1 MEDTQEIEIGI
12 QNNPNELG
20 VMNDSNSNVTA
31 ITSEISTDKSIS
43 ESAVLQIEDLKK
55 KLKAANE
62 KLQIANVVIHKVE
75 KTKKNLLQQVRK
87 LKSQRRL
94 RIEKNL
100 VKSSEIL
107 HKVFN
112 HDQIEWLQKDSST
125 RKVYKWS
132 EDTIKKA
139 LRLKFSCTNNGY
151 KELIKQNIP
160 LPSTRTLRR
169 SIETLNFQPGIFDDI
184 FVALKDKVSQFQ
196 DEREKDCMLALDEIS
211 LTPGEQ
217 IDTSTNFPIGYAT
230 IPNSRGKSITA
241 FSGLN
246 S

>member
-1 MEDTQEIEIGI
+1 VNHSQELHKTSIVSNTESSTIQRYNVEDTQKIEIGI

-62 KLQIANVVIHKVE
+62 KLQIANVVIRKVE
-75 KTKKNLLQQVRK
+75 KTKKNLLQ
-87 LKSQRRL
+87 
-94 RIEKNL
+94 
-100 VKSSEIL
+100 
-107 HKVFN
+107 
-112 HDQIEWLQKDSST
+112 
-125 RKVYKWS
+125 
-132 EDTIKKA
+132 
-139 LRLKFSCTNNGY
+139 
-151 KELIKQNIP
+151 
-160 LPSTRTLRR
+160 
-169 SIETLNFQPGIFDDI
+169 
-184 FVALKDKVSQFQ
+184 Q